1 MVGWDLE
8 LRLGL
13 DNDVNRTRIKCIL
26 IFKQIVETLKFV
38 KTKQYTMMRRM
49 KIIVLGK
56 YCFKIVLFLVFL
68 KVIVQ

>member
-1 MVGWDLE
+1 ME

-13 DNDVNRTRIKCIL
+13 DIDNDVNRTRIKCIL

-68 KVIVQ
+68 KFIVQ